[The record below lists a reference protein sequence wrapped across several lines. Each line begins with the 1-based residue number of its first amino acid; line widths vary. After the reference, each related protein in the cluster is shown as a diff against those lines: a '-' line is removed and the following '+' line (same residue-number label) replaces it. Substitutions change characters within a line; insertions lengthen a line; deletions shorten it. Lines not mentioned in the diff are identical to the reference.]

1 MSVPDRETI
10 RSLPKAVLH
19 DHLDGGLRVGTILEI
34 ADEIGYSD
42 LPADDPAALS
52 EWFHQGM
59 SGSLERYL
67 QAFVHTVAVMQT
79 EDAISRVA
87 FEAVEDLAL
96 DGVVYAEIRFAPS
109 LNTGGGLPV
118 EAVLEAAHDGFS
130 RASTQY
136 GIAAGM
142 IVTAMRQEN
151 DSDDIARAALA
162 AKGIGAVA
170 FDLAGPEAGYPPTSH
185 ITACRTIRR
194 GGLGLTIHA
203 GEGAGPHSM
212 WQAVAECGAQRI
224 GHGVRIAE
232 DSDFDGD
239 SMSRLGA
246 FARRIRDHRVPLE
259 VAITS
264 NVHTG
269 TYPSA
274 AEHPFGQLF
283 GNGFNV
289 SINTDNRLMSGVS
302 MSDELELA
310 ATTFDLS
317 LRDLGRITAATVEA
331 GFMDY
336 HERRRIIDE
345 IVAPAYGLG

>member
-1 MSVPDRETI
+1 MSVVDRESI
-10 RSLPKAVLH
+10 RALPKAVLH

-34 ADEIGYSD
+34 ADETGYQG
-42 LPADDPAALS
+42 LPANDSVALS
-52 EWFHQGM
+52 DWFHQGM

-67 QAFVHTVAVMQT
+67 EAFVHTVAVMQT

-109 LNTGGGLPV
+109 LNTAGGLPV
-118 EAVLEAAHDGFS
+118 QAVLEAAHDGFT
-130 RASTQY
+130 RARSQY
-136 GIAAGM
+136 EIAVGM
-142 IVTAMRQEN
+142 IVTAMRQET
-151 DSDDIARAALA
+151 DSEEIARAALA
-162 AKGIGAVA
+162 AQSVGAVA
-170 FDLAGPEAGYPPTSH
+170 FDLAGPEAGYPPTRH
-185 ITACRTIRR
+185 IAACRAIRK

-212 WQAVAECGAQRI
+212 WQAVAECAAQRV
-224 GHGVRIAE
+224 GHGVRVAE
-232 DSDFDGD
+232 DTDFDGV

-269 TYPSA
+269 TYASA
-274 AEHPFGQLF
+274 TEHPFGELYR
-283 GNGFNV
+283 NGFDV
-289 SINTDNRLMSGVS
+289 SINTDNRLMSGVT
-302 MSDELELA
+302 MTDELELA
-310 ATTFDLS
+310 STTFDLG
-317 LRDLGRITAATVEA
+317 LEDLGQITTNAIQA
-331 GFMDY
+331 GFLDY
-336 HERRRIIDE
+336 QTRRRIIDE